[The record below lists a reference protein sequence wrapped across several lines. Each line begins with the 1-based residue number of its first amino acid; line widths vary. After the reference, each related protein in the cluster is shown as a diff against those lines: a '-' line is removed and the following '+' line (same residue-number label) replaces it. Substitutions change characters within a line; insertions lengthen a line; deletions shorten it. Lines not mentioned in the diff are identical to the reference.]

1 MDSLALLLARFQFGM
16 TAFFHFLYPPLT
28 IGLGTLLV
36 ITEGI
41 YVFSKNQEY
50 LRITRFFA
58 KLFAINFVVGVA
70 TGIVMEFQF
79 GTNWSQYS
87 SYVGAIFGAPL
98 AIEGLFAFF
107 MESIFV
113 GVMLLGWNRLSAK
126 AHWVSTIF
134 VALGSTLS
142 AVWIL
147 VANSWMQSPAGYK
160 IGSNGIPKMTNFWHV
175 VFNPYFPSEFIHVIG
190 AAWEYS
196 AFFMA
201 GVAAWFLIKNNKD
214 TIMRK
219 ALKVAVISG
228 VIVACLQIVL
238 GDISAREVV
247 EYQPTKLAMM
257 EAQWH
262 SQRYAPE
269 TLFALPNNATESNG
283 PQIGIPGML
292 SMLAYMNP
300 AAKVMGLNQAIKYIN
315 KKDFKTDGTK
325 LTLAMF
331 PPVSLV
337 FWSFHIMMYF
347 GFYFALIM
355 LIALYLLFK
364 GKLYDSPKMLK
375 VFWFSTFLPLIAIE
389 FGWFTT
395 EIGRQPF
402 TVYGLLTTVK
412 SVSPNVSALDVGL
425 STLMFTLIYI
435 TLASFAIFLFKRELR
450 ERAEGKDELAGES
463 AAPAAV
469 SNNKEALS

>member
-1 MDSLALLLARFQFGM
+1 MDSLALFLARFQFGM

-36 ITEGI
+36 ITEGV

-147 VANSWMQSPAGYK
+147 VANSWMQSPAGYR

-175 VFNPYFPSEFIHVIG
+175 VFNPYFPSEFIHVIA

-214 TIMRK
+214 AIMRK
-219 ALKVAVISG
+219 ALKIAVISG
-228 VIVACLQIVL
+228 VIVACIQIVL
-238 GDISAREVV
+238 GDISAKEVV
-247 EYQPTKLAMM
+247 KYQPTKLAMM

-262 SQRYAPE
+262 TQRYAPE
-269 TLFALPNNATESNG
+269 TLFAIPNNQTQSNG
-283 PQIGIPGML
+283 PHIGIPGML

-300 AAKVMGLNQAIKYIN
+300 AAKVMGFNKSISYIN
-315 KKDFKTDGTK
+315 HKYNLK
-325 LTLAMF
+325 LTAEMF

-355 LIALYLLFK
+355 LIALYLLIK

-435 TLASFAIFLFKRELR
+435 TLASFAIFLFKRELK

-463 AAPAAV
+463 APAAA
-469 SNNKEALS
+469 SNKKEVLP

>member
-1 MDSLALLLARFQFGM
+1 MNSLALFLARFQFGM

-36 ITEGI
+36 ITEGV

-98 AIEGLFAFF
+98 AVEGLFAFF

-126 AHWVSTIF
+126 AHWVSTIL
-134 VALGSTLS
+134 VAFGSTLS
-142 AVWIL
+142 GVWIL

-160 IGSNGIPKMTNFWHV
+160 IGSNGIPKMTNFLHV
-175 VFNPYFPSEFIHVIG
+175 VFNPYFPSEFIHVVA

-201 GVAAWFLIKNNKD
+201 GIASYFLIRNSKD
-214 TIMRK
+214 IIMRK
-219 ALKVAVISG
+219 ALKIAVVSG
-228 VIVACLQIVL
+228 VIVACFQIVL

-247 EYQPTKLAMM
+247 ASQPTKLAMM

-262 SQRYAPE
+262 SQSYAPE
-269 TLFALPNNATESNG
+269 MLFALPNNETESNG
-283 PQIGIPGML
+283 PQLAIPGML

-300 AAKVMGLNQAIKYIN
+300 AAKVMGFNESINYIN
-315 KKDFKTDGTK
+315 NKYDLK
-325 LTLAMF
+325 LTPAMF
-331 PPVSLV
+331 PPVWLV
-337 FWSFHIMMYF
+337 FWSFHIMMYL

-355 LIALYLLFK
+355 LIALYLLLK
-364 GKLYDSPKMLK
+364 NRLYDSPKMLK
-375 VFWFSTFLPLIAIE
+375 IFWFTTFIPLIAIE
-389 FGWFTT
+389 LGWFTT

-425 STLMFTLIYI
+425 STAMFILIYI
-435 TLASFAIFLFKRELR
+435 TLASFAVFLFKKELR
-450 ERAEGKDELAGES
+450 ERTEGKDELAGDS
-463 AAPAAV
+463 SV
-469 SNNKEALS
+469 KDGSKEKEVLP

>member
-412 SVSPNVSALDVGL
+412 SVSPNVSFVCD
-425 STLMFTLIYI
+425 
-435 TLASFAIFLFKRELR
+435 FL
-450 ERAEGKDELAGES
+450 
-463 AAPAAV
+463 V
-469 SNNKEALS
+469 

>member
-1 MDSLALLLARFQFGM
+1 MDSLALFLARFQFGM

-28 IGLGTLLV
+28 IGLGGLLV
-36 ITEGI
+36 ITEGV

-87 SYVGAIFGAPL
+87 SFVGAIFGAPL

-126 AHWVSTIF
+126 AHWVSTIL
-134 VALGSTLS
+134 VAFGSTLS
-142 AVWIL
+142 GVWIL

-175 VFNPYFPSEFIHVIG
+175 VFNPYFPSEFIHVVA

-214 TIMRK
+214 MVMRK
-219 ALKVAVISG
+219 ALKISVIAG

-238 GDISAREVV
+238 GDISARVV
-247 EYQPTKLAMM
+247 VKDQPTKLAMM

-262 SQRYAPE
+262 TQRYAPE
-269 TLFALPNNATESNG
+269 TLFALPNNGTESNG

-300 AAKVMGLNQAIKYIN
+300 AAKVMGLNQAIRYIN
-315 KKDFKTDGTK
+315 KKDYKIDHTK

-331 PPVSLV
+331 PPVWLV
-337 FWSFHIMMYF
+337 FWPFHIMMYF

-355 LIALYLLFK
+355 LIALYLLLK
-364 GKLYDSPKMLK
+364 NRLYDSPKMLK
-375 VFWFSTFLPLIAIE
+375 ILWVTTFLPLIAIE

-425 STLMFTLIYI
+425 STFMFILIYV
-435 TLASFAIFLFKRELR
+435 TLASFAIFLFKRELK
-450 ERAEGKDELAGES
+450 ERLIGKDELAGHSS
-463 AAPAAV
+463 AKAGFKT
-469 SNNKEALS
+469 KEVQP

>member
-1 MDSLALLLARFQFGM
+1 MDSLALILARFQFGM

-28 IGLGTLLV
+28 IGLGVLLV
-36 ITEGI
+36 IAEGI
-41 YVFSKNQEY
+41 YVYSKNQDY

-87 SYVGAIFGAPL
+87 SFVGAIFGAPL

-107 MESIFV
+107 MESIFI

-134 VALGSTLS
+134 VAFGSTLS
-142 AVWIL
+142 GVWIL
-147 VANSWMQSPAGYK
+147 VANSWMQSPRGYK

-175 VFNPYFPSEFIHVIG
+175 VFNPYFPSEFLHVIAG
-190 AAWEYS
+190 AWEYS

-201 GVAAWFLIKNNKD
+201 GVASWFLIKNGKD
-214 TIMRK
+214 MVMRK
-219 ALKVAVISG
+219 ALKIAVITG
-228 VIVACLQIVL
+228 VIIACLQIVL
-238 GDISAREVV
+238 GDIGAREVV
-247 EYQPTKLAMM
+247 KYQPTKLAMM

-269 TLFALPNNATESNG
+269 TLFALPNNQTESNG

-292 SMLAYMNP
+292 SILAYMNP
-300 AAKVMGLNQAIKYIN
+300 AAKVMGFNESIKYIN
-315 KKDFKTDGTK
+315 HKYDLK
-325 LTLAMF
+325 LTPAMF
-331 PPVSLV
+331 PPVWIV
-337 FWSFHIMMYF
+337 FWSFHIMMYL
-347 GFYFALIM
+347 GFYFAAVMI
-355 LIALYLLFK
+355 IALILLLK
-364 GKLYDSPKMLK
+364 NKLYDSRKMLK
-375 VFWFSTFLPLIAIE
+375 VFWFSTFLPLIALE
-389 FGWFTT
+389 LGWFTT

-412 SVSPNVSALDVGL
+412 SVSPNVSALEVGL
-425 STLMFTLIYI
+425 SLFMFVMIYI
-435 TLASFAIFLFKRELR
+435 TLAAFAIFLFKKELN
-450 ERAEGKDELAGES
+450 ERLKGKDELAGE
-463 AAPAAV
+463 V
-469 SNNKEALS
+469 SNMAGAKAKEVLS